1 MYHNVQLGISIDD
14 ESIVDAISRNAKDV
28 ILEDLKTKI
37 FKSLGMDKGYSGSW
51 SVQIVVDDI
60 MKTLMKDDEFVDKL
74 LDKAADKLAEKV
86 VRQKW
91 YKELMGQKVLG
102 IEQDAGE

>member
-14 ESIVDAISRNAKDV
+14 ESIVDTISRNARDI
-28 ILEDLKTKI
+28 ILEDLKEKI
-37 FKSLGMDKGYSGSW
+37 FKNLGMEKGYSGSW
-51 SVQIVVDDI
+51 STQVVIDDI
-60 MKTLMKDDEFVDKL
+60 MKTLLKDDELIDKL

-91 YKELMGQKVLG
+91 YKELVGQKVLG
-102 IEQDAGE
+102 VEQESGE

>member
-14 ESIVDAISRNAKDV
+14 ESIVDTISKNARDI
-28 ILEDLKTKI
+28 ILEELKTKI
-37 FKSLGMDKGYSGSW
+37 FKNLGMEKGYSGSW
-51 SVQIVVDDI
+51 STQVVVEDI
-60 MKTLMKDDEFVDKL
+60 MKTLLKDDELIDKL

-91 YKELMGQKVLG
+91 YKELMSQKVLG
-102 IEQDAGE
+102 VEQDVGE

>member
-14 ESIVDAISRNAKDV
+14 ESIVDAISKNARNI

-37 FKSLGMDKGYSGSW
+37 FKDLGMEKGYSGSW
-51 SVQIVVDDI
+51 ITKVVIDDI
-60 MKTLMKDDEFVDKL
+60 MKTLLKDEELVDRM

-102 IEQDAGE
+102 IEQESGE